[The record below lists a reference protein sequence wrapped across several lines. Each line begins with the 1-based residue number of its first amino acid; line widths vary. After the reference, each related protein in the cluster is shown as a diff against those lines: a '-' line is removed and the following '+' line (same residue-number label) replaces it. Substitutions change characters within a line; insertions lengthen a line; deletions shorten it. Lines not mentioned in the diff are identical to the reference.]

1 MALNQ
6 TTLECTLVIALT
18 TLSGS
23 VAASGFALDEQGV
36 SGLGNAYA
44 GSSAAATDE
53 STVFYN
59 PAGMSRLSGSQFTI
73 GLHGIQASSTF
84 SDGGSSG
91 AAVQTQEGNG
101 GDTGQLSVVPNVYMV
116 AELDDKFK
124 LGLGIN
130 SLFGAQKN
138 YEPTWMGRF
147 QAEKSGIQ
155 TLNFNPSIFYQISD
169 MASVGAGLSY
179 QSITGELSSTV
190 NYSALAASA
199 GGVPLLTAVGGA
211 GQEGV
216 STVNGSDSSYGYNLG
231 TLINFGS
238 QTRIG
243 LAYHSQM
250 KHTLGGGGAFSNVP
264 SALAGVSK
272 VANGDVSLELALP
285 ETFSSSMVYE
295 LNPQFDLLA
304 DVTWTGWSVF
314 KKLDVVRSNGTTLS
328 STPENWR
335 NTWRGSVGATQRYG
349 EQWTARLGVAYDQ
362 TPVSDTYRN
371 ARVPD
376 QDRTWFALGGQY
388 KLAKDSAVD
397 FGYAHLFMNGAAINQ
412 NKNASGAGT
421 LLETYSNH
429 ANIYSLQYGHKF

>member
-1 MALNQ
+1 MALNKS
-6 TTLECTLVIALT
+6 TLECTLVIALT

-23 VAASGFALDEQGV
+23 VVAAGFALNEQGV

-44 GSSAAATDE
+44 GSAATASDAT
-53 STVFYN
+53 TVFYN
-59 PAGMSRLSGSQFTI
+59 PAGMSRLSGSQLTV
-73 GLHGIQASSTF
+73 GLHGIQPSSSF
-84 SDGGSSG
+84 SDGGSS
-91 AAVQTQEGNG
+91 AAALQAQGGNG
-101 GDTGQLSVVPNVYMV
+101 GDTGQLVAIPNVYVV

-130 SLFGAQKN
+130 SPFGAQKT

-147 QAEKSGIQ
+147 QAEKSSIK
-155 TLNFNPSIFYQISD
+155 TLNVNPSISYQISD
-169 MASVGAGLSY
+169 MLSVGAGLSY
-179 QSITGELSSTV
+179 QSITGELSSAV
-190 NYSALAASA
+190 NYSALAATA

-231 TLINFGS
+231 TLISVGS

-243 LAYHSQM
+243 LAYRSQM
-250 KHTLGGGGAFSNVP
+250 KHTLGGAVSFSNVP
-264 SALAGVSK
+264 GALAGVSK
-272 VANGDVSLELALP
+272 VANGDVSVNLTLP
-285 ETFSSSMVYE
+285 ETFSSSMVYQF
-295 LNPQFDLLA
+295 NPQLDLLA

-314 KKLDVVRSNGTTLS
+314 RSLDVMRSNGTTLS

-371 ARVPD
+371 ARIPD

-388 KLAKDSAVD
+388 KLAKDSALD

-412 NKNASGAGT
+412 NKSATGAGT
-421 LLETYSNH
+421 LLGTYSNH